1 MKLLVA
7 IDFSEIT
14 KLILESV
21 EQIALKTAAKVWL
34 IHVAQPDPDFIGYDV
49 GPDSER
55 KFMATK
61 FRDQHIKIQ
70 EYSAELKNK
79 GIDITPLLVQGPTV
93 ETIID
98 EAEKLKV
105 DMIVAGSHGHGTMF
119 HILVGSIS
127 QGLLKNSQI
136 PLLIIP
142 TRKE

>member
-14 KLILESV
+14 KLILEKA
-21 EQIALKTAAKVWL
+21 EEIALKTEAKIWL

-61 FRDQHIKIQ
+61 FRDQHVKIQ
-70 EYSAELKNK
+70 KMSNAMKEK
-79 GIDITPLLVQGPTV
+79 GVDITPLLVQGPTI
-93 ETIID
+93 ETIINK
-98 EAEKLKV
+98 AKKLKV
-105 DMIVAGSHGHGTMF
+105 DMIVTGSHGHGTMF

-127 QGLLKNSQI
+127 KGLLKKSPI

-142 TRKE
+142 AKK

>member
-14 KLILESV
+14 KLILEKV
-21 EQIALKTAAKVWL
+21 EEIALKTGAKIWL

-70 EYSAELKNK
+70 ELSSGMKEK
-79 GIDITPLLVQGPTV
+79 GINITPLLVQGSTI
-93 ETIID
+93 ETII
-98 EAEKLKV
+98 EKAKKLEV
-105 DMIVAGSHGHGTMF
+105 DMIVTGSHGHGTMF
-119 HILVGSIS
+119 HILVGSVS
-127 QGLLKNSQI
+127 KGLLKKSPI

-142 TRKE
+142 VKK

>member
-14 KLILESV
+14 KLILEKA
-21 EQIALKTAAKVWL
+21 EEIALKTEAKIWL

-61 FRDQHIKIQ
+61 FRDQHVKIQ
-70 EYSAELKNK
+70 KMSNAMKEK
-79 GIDITPLLVQGPTV
+79 GVDITPLLVQGSII
-93 ETIID
+93 ETIINK
-98 EAEKLKV
+98 AKKLKV
-105 DMIVAGSHGHGTMF
+105 DMIVTGSHGHGTMF

-127 QGLLKNSQI
+127 KGLLKKSPI

-142 TRKE
+142 AKK

>member
-14 KLILESV
+14 NLILEKA
-21 EQIALKTAAKVWL
+21 EEIALKTSAKIWL

-55 KFMATK
+55 KFMAMK

-70 EYSAELKNK
+70 KLSVGMKEK
-79 GIDITPLLVQGPTV
+79 GINITPLLVQGPTI
-93 ETIID
+93 ETIIKKAK
-98 EAEKLKV
+98 ELEV
-105 DMIVAGSHGHGTMF
+105 DMIVTGSHGHGTMF

-127 QGLLKNSQI
+127 KGLLKKSPI
-136 PLLIIP
+136 PLLIVP
-142 TRKE
+142 AKK

>member
-14 KLILESV
+14 KRILEKV
-21 EQIALKTAAKVWL
+21 EQIAIKANAKVWL
-34 IHVAQPDPDFIGYDV
+34 IHVAQPDPDFIGYNV

-55 KFMATK
+55 KFMADK

-70 EYSAELKNK
+70 ELSEGMKEK
-79 GIDITPLLVQGPTV
+79 GINITPLLVQGPTI
-93 ETIID
+93 ETIIKK
-98 EAEKLKV
+98 AEKLNA
-105 DMIVAGSHGHGTMF
+105 DMIVVGSHGHGTMF

-127 QGLLKNSQI
+127 HGLLKQSHI

-142 TRKE
+142 AKK

>member
-14 KLILESV
+14 KRILEKV
-21 EQIALKTAAKVWL
+21 EQIALKTNAKVWL

-49 GPDSER
+49 GPESER
-55 KFMATK
+55 DFMASK
-61 FRDQHIKIQ
+61 FRKQHVEIQ
-70 EYSAELKNK
+70 RLSDGMQKK
-79 GIDITPLLVQGPTV
+79 GINITPLLVQGPTI
-93 ETIID
+93 ETIIE
-98 EAEKLKV
+98 EAEKLNA

-127 QGLLKNSQI
+127 QGLLKKSSI

-142 TRKE
+142 VKKE

>member
-14 KLILESV
+14 KKILEKV
-21 EQIALKTAAKVWL
+21 EQIVLKTKAKVWL

-55 KFMATK
+55 KFMADK

-70 EYSAELKNK
+70 AYSSKLMEK

-93 ETIID
+93 DTIIE
-98 EAEKLKV
+98 EAEKLNV
-105 DMIVAGSHGHGTMF
+105 DMIVSGSHGHGTMF

-127 QGLLKNSQI
+127 KGLLNKSTI

-142 TRKE
+142 VKK

>member
-14 KLILESV
+14 KRILERV
-21 EQIALKTAAKVWL
+21 EQIALKTDAKVWL

-55 KFMATK
+55 KFMADK

-70 EYSAELKNK
+70 EFSAGIKEK
-79 GIDITPLLVQGPTV
+79 GVDITPLLVQGPTI
-93 ETIID
+93 ETIIK
-98 EAEKLKV
+98 EAEKLNA
-105 DMIVAGSHGHGTMF
+105 DMIVVGSHGHGTMF

-127 QGLLKNSQI
+127 QGLLKQSHI

-142 TRKE
+142 AKK

>member
-14 KLILESV
+14 ELILEKV
-21 EQIALKTAAKVWL
+21 EEIALKTGAKVWL

-55 KFMATK
+55 DFMAK
-61 FRDQHIKIQ
+61 RFREQHLKIQ
-70 EYSAELKNK
+70 ELSAVVKEK
-79 GIDITPLLVQGPTV
+79 GIDITPLLVQGPTI
-93 ETIID
+93 ETIIKK
-98 EAEKLKV
+98 AKKLEV
-105 DMIVAGSHGHGTMF
+105 DMIVTGSHGHGTMF

-127 QGLLKNSQI
+127 KGLLKKSPI

-142 TRKE
+142 AKK

>member
-14 KLILESV
+14 KRILEKV
-21 EQIALKTAAKVWL
+21 EQIALKTNAKVWL

-55 KFMATK
+55 KFMADK

-70 EYSAELKNK
+70 EFSERIKEK
-79 GIDITPLLVQGPTV
+79 GVDITPLLVQGPTI
-93 ETIID
+93 ETIIK
-98 EAEKLKV
+98 EAEKLNA
-105 DMIVAGSHGHGTMF
+105 DMIVVGSHGHGTMF

-127 QGLLKNSQI
+127 QGLLKQSPV

-142 TRKE
+142 AKK

>member
-14 KLILESV
+14 KLILEKV
-21 EQIALKTAAKVWL
+21 EEIALKTGAKVWL

-55 KFMATK
+55 KFMAMR
-61 FRDQHIKIQ
+61 FREQHLKIQ
-70 EYSAELKNK
+70 ELSAGVKEK
-79 GIDITPLLVQGPTV
+79 GIDITPLLVQGPTI
-93 ETIID
+93 ETII
-98 EAEKLKV
+98 EKAKKLEV
-105 DMIVAGSHGHGTMF
+105 DMIVTGSHGHGTMF

-127 QGLLKNSQI
+127 KGLLKKSPI

-142 TRKE
+142 AKNH

>member
-14 KLILESV
+14 NLILEKV
-21 EQIALKTAAKVWL
+21 EEIAKKTAAKVWL
-34 IHVAQPDPDFIGYDV
+34 LHVAQPDPDFIGYDV

-70 EYSAELKNK
+70 GISNVLKEK
-79 GIDITPLLVQGPTV
+79 GIDITPLLIQGPTI
-93 ETIID
+93 ETIIK
-98 EAEKLKV
+98 EAKKLKV
-105 DMIVAGSHGHGTMF
+105 DMIVAGSHGHGTVF

-127 QGLLKNSQI
+127 KGLLHKSPI

-142 TRKE
+142 AKKE

>member
-14 KLILESV
+14 KLVLEKV
-21 EQIALKTAAKVWL
+21 EEIALKTSAKVWL

-61 FRDQHIKIQ
+61 FRDHHVKIQ
-70 EYSAELKNK
+70 EMSNVLKKK
-79 GIDITPLLVQGPTV
+79 GIDITPLLVQGPTI

-98 EAEKLKV
+98 EAEKLNV
-105 DMIVAGSHGHGTMF
+105 DMIIVGSHGHGTMF

-127 QGLLKNSQI
+127 KGLINKSPI

-142 TRKE
+142 AKKQ

>member
-14 KLILESV
+14 KLILEKA
-21 EQIALKTAAKVWL
+21 EEIALKTEAKIWL

-61 FRDQHIKIQ
+61 FRDQHVKIQ
-70 EYSAELKNK
+70 KMSNAMKEK
-79 GIDITPLLVQGPTV
+79 GVDITPLLVQGPTI
-93 ETIID
+93 ETIINK
-98 EAEKLKV
+98 AKKLKV
-105 DMIVAGSHGHGTMF
+105 DMIVTGSHGHGTMF

-127 QGLLKNSQI
+127 KGLLNKSPI

-142 TRKE
+142 AKK

>member
-14 KLILESV
+14 KLILEKV
-21 EQIALKTAAKVWL
+21 EEIALKTRAKVWL

-55 KFMATK
+55 DFMAK
-61 FRDQHIKIQ
+61 RFREQHIKIQ
-70 EYSAELKNK
+70 ELSKKIKKK
-79 GIDITPLLVQGPTV
+79 GINITPLLVQGPTI
-93 ETIID
+93 ETII
-98 EAEKLKV
+98 EKAIKLKV
-105 DMIVAGSHGHGTMF
+105 DMIVTGSHGHGTMF

-127 QGLLKNSQI
+127 KGLLKKSPV

-142 TRKE
+142 AKK

>member
-14 KLILESV
+14 KLILEKA
-21 EQIALKTAAKVWL
+21 EEIALKTEAKIWL

-61 FRDQHIKIQ
+61 FRDQHVKIQ
-70 EYSAELKNK
+70 KMSNAIKEK
-79 GIDITPLLVQGPTV
+79 GVYITPLLVQGSII
-93 ETIID
+93 ETIINK
-98 EAEKLKV
+98 AKKLKV
-105 DMIVAGSHGHGTMF
+105 DMIVTGSHGHGTMF

-127 QGLLKNSQI
+127 KGLLKKSPI

-142 TRKE
+142 AKK

>member
-14 KLILESV
+14 KLILQKV
-21 EQIALKTAAKVWL
+21 EEIALKTGAKVWL

-70 EYSAELKNK
+70 EMSNEIKEK
-79 GIDITPLLVQGPTV
+79 GVDITPLLVQGPTI

-98 EAEKLKV
+98 EAKKLKV

-127 QGLLKNSQI
+127 KGLLNKSSI

-142 TRKE
+142 AKK